1 MEFDI
6 DIHTGLNGKI
16 TIEDYSREYKQYF
29 PEKQESQTYGRYKYS
44 ESKTLNVIMK
54 INSGKVTLVDVLLH
68 NHDQVVEDPTNPEEV
83 LYDLETTD
91 FTVKKDGYYNVN
103 HIVLPTR
110 DWYNNT
116 YLKQDNDY
124 RVGFESVYIIDNDNK
139 LYKLVNSEFQECTI
153 KEIVERNHEGTTI
166 EKCVIDVFYTG
177 FLQMC
182 YINYCRKLFQKLTKG
197 CNYTCAP
204 EYTKELTYARDF
216 LWMVVNVIDY
226 QISFK
231 QYMEAQRVL
240 EMTNYCGGFCQNQ
253 ELNAGP
259 NTGCGCSK
267 N

>member
-16 TIEDYSREYKQYF
+16 TIEDYSREYEQYF
-29 PEKQESQTYGRYKYS
+29 PEQQNSQTYGHYKYS

-54 INSGKVTLVDVLLH
+54 INSGKITLVDVLLH
-68 NHDQVVEDPTNPEEV
+68 NHDQVIEDPMNSGEI

-110 DWYNNT
+110 SWYENT
-116 YLKQDNDY
+116 YLKQNDDY
-124 RVGFESVYIIDNDNK
+124 RAGFESIYIIDDDNK

-166 EKCVIDVFYTG
+166 EKCIIDVFYTG

-197 CNYTCAP
+197 CNYACAP
-204 EYTKELTYARDF
+204 EDTKELTYARDF
-216 LWMVVNVIDY
+216 LWMVLNVIDY
-226 QISFK
+226 
-231 QYMEAQRVL
+231 
-240 EMTNYCGGFCQNQ
+240 
-253 ELNAGP
+253 
-259 NTGCGCSK
+259 
-267 N
+267 

>member
-16 TIEDYSREYKQYF
+16 TIEDYSREYSQYF
-29 PEKQESQTYGRYKYS
+29 PEDQIVQEYGRYKYS
-44 ESKTLNVIMK
+44 ESKTLNIIMK
-54 INSGKVTLVDVLLH
+54 INSGKITLVDVLLH
-68 NHDQVVEDPTNPEEV
+68 DHDQLVEDPTQPGSF
-83 LYDLETTD
+83 LYDVEKTD
-91 FTVKKDGYYNVN
+91 FTVKQDGYYNVN
-103 HIVLPTR
+103 HLVLPTMT
-110 DWYNNT
+110 WYNET
-116 YLKQDNDY
+116 YLKQTDDY
-124 RVGFESVYIIDNDNK
+124 RAGFETVYIIGTDNK
-139 LYKLVNSEFQECTI
+139 LYKHTPEGFVECTV

-166 EKCVIDVFYTG
+166 EKCMIDVFYTG

-182 YINYCRKLFQKLTKG
+182 YINYCRKLFAKLTKG
-197 CNYTCAP
+197 CNYACAP
-204 EYTKELTYARDF
+204 EDVKDLTYARDF
-216 LWMVVNVIDY
+216 LWMVLNTIDY

-259 NTGCGCSK
+259 STGCGCSK

>member
-16 TIEDYSREYKQYF
+16 TIVDYSREYSQYF
-29 PEKQESQTYGRYKYS
+29 PEDQIVQEYGRYKYS

-54 INSGKVTLVDVLLH
+54 INSGKITLIDVLLH
-68 NHDQVVEDPTNPEEV
+68 DHDQLTEDPTTPGNY
-83 LYDLETTD
+83 LYDVEKTD
-91 FTVKKDGYYNVN
+91 FTVLRDGYYNVN
-103 HIVLPTR
+103 HIVLPTMT
-110 DWYNNT
+110 WFTET
-116 YLKQDNDY
+116 YLKQDDEY
-124 RVGFESVYIIDNDNK
+124 RASFGSIYIIDDEK
-139 LYKLVNSEFQECTI
+139 LYKYVDDTFVECTV
-153 KEIVERNHEGTTI
+153 KEIIERNHEGTTI

-182 YINYCRKLFQKLTKG
+182 YINYCRKLFSKLTKS
-197 CNYTCAP
+197 CNYACAP
-204 EYTKELTYARDF
+204 EDVKDLTYARDF
-216 LWMVVNVIDY
+216 LWMVLNTIDY

-259 NTGCGCSK
+259 STGCGCSK

>member
-16 TIEDYSREYKQYF
+16 TIEDYSREYSQYF
-29 PEKQESQTYGRYKYS
+29 PEDQIVQEYGRYKYS
-44 ESKTLNVIMK
+44 ESKTLNIIMK
-54 INSGKVTLVDVLLH
+54 INSGKITLVDVLLH
-68 NHDQVVEDPTNPEEV
+68 DHDQLVEDPTQPGSF
-83 LYDLETTD
+83 LYDVEKTD
-91 FTVKKDGYYNVN
+91 FTVKQDGYYNVN
-103 HIVLPTR
+103 HLILPTMT
-110 DWYNNT
+110 WYNET
-116 YLKQDNDY
+116 YLKQTDDY
-124 RVGFESVYIIDNDNK
+124 RAGFETVYIIGTDNK
-139 LYKLVNSEFQECTI
+139 LYKHTPEGFVECTV

-166 EKCVIDVFYTG
+166 EKCIIEVFYTG

-182 YINYCRKLFQKLTKG
+182 YINYCRKLFAKLTKG
-197 CNYTCAP
+197 CNYACAP
-204 EYTKELTYARDF
+204 EDVKDLTYARDF
-216 LWMVVNVIDY
+216 LWMVLNTIDY

-259 NTGCGCSK
+259 STGCGCSK

>member
-16 TIEDYSREYKQYF
+16 TVEDYSQEYDQYF
-29 PEKQESQTYGRYKYS
+29 PENQITQEYGRYKYS

-54 INSGKVTLVDVLLH
+54 INSGKVILVDVLLH
-68 NHDQVVEDPTNPEEV
+68 DHDQLVEDPTTPGNY
-83 LYDLETTD
+83 LYDVEVTD
-91 FTVKKDGYYNVN
+91 FTVKRDGYYNVN
-103 HIVLPTR
+103 HIVLPNMK
-110 DWYNNT
+110 WYYDT
-116 YLKQDNDY
+116 YLTQTDDY
-124 RVGFESVYIIDNDNK
+124 RAGFNTVYVIGDDNK
-139 LYKLVNSEFQECTI
+139 LYKLVNSEFVECTV

-166 EKCVIDVFYTG
+166 EKCIIDVFYTG

-182 YINYCRKLFQKLTKG
+182 YINYCRKLFAKLTKG
-197 CNYTCAP
+197 CNYACAP
-204 EYTKELTYARDF
+204 EDIKDLTYARDF
-216 LWMVVNVIDY
+216 LWMVLNTIDY

-259 NTGCGCSK
+259 STGCGCS
-267 N
+267 

>member
-16 TIEDYSREYKQYF
+16 TIEDYSREYSQYF
-29 PEKQESQTYGRYKYS
+29 PEDQIVQEYGRYKYS
-44 ESKTLNVIMK
+44 ESKTLNIVMK
-54 INSGKVTLVDVLLH
+54 INSGKITLVDVLLH
-68 NHDQVVEDPTNPEEV
+68 DHDQLVEDPTQPGSF
-83 LYDLETTD
+83 LYDVEKTD
-91 FTVKKDGYYNVN
+91 FTVKQDGYYNVN
-103 HIVLPTR
+103 HLVLPTMT
-110 DWYNNT
+110 WYNET
-116 YLKQDNDY
+116 YLKQTDDY
-124 RVGFESVYIIDNDNK
+124 RAGFETVYIIGTDNK
-139 LYKLVNSEFQECTI
+139 LYKHTPEGFVECTV

-166 EKCVIDVFYTG
+166 EKCIIEVFYTG

-182 YINYCRKLFQKLTKG
+182 YINYCRKLFAKLTKG
-197 CNYTCAP
+197 CNYACAP
-204 EYTKELTYARDF
+204 EDVKDLTYARDF
-216 LWMVVNVIDY
+216 LWMVLNTIDY

-259 NTGCGCSK
+259 STGCGCSK

>member
-16 TIEDYSREYKQYF
+16 IIEDYSLEYAQYF
-29 PEKQESQTYGRYKYS
+29 PEDQVIQEYGRYKYS
-44 ESKTLNVIMK
+44 ECKTLNIVMK
-54 INSGKVTLVDVLLH
+54 VNSGKITLVDVLLH
-68 NHDQVVEDPTNPEEV
+68 DHDQKEEDPTNPGTY
-83 LYDLETTD
+83 LYGLESSE

-103 HIVLPTR
+103 HVVLPTMT
-110 DWYNNT
+110 WYNNT
-116 YLKQDNDY
+116 YLTQGEDY
-124 RVGFESVYIIDNDNK
+124 QKGFETVYVIDVDNK
-139 LYKLVNSEFQECTI
+139 LYKLTNDGFVECTV

-166 EKCVIDVFYTG
+166 EKCIIDVFYTG

-182 YINYCRKLFQKLTKG
+182 YINYCRKLFAKLTKG
-197 CNYTCAP
+197 CNYACAP
-204 EYTKELTYARDF
+204 EDVKDLTYARDF
-216 LWMVVNVIDY
+216 LWMVLNTIDY

-259 NTGCGCSK
+259 STGCGCS
-267 N
+267 

>member
-16 TIEDYSREYKQYF
+16 TIEDYSREYSQYF
-29 PEKQESQTYGRYKYS
+29 PEDQIVQEYGRYKYS

-54 INSGKVTLVDVLLH
+54 INSGKITLIDVLLH
-68 NHDQVVEDPTNPEEV
+68 DHDQLTEDPTTPGNY
-83 LYDLETTD
+83 LYDVEKTD
-91 FTVKKDGYYNVN
+91 FTVLRDGYYNVN
-103 HIVLPTR
+103 HIVLPTMT
-110 DWYNNT
+110 WFTET
-116 YLKQDNDY
+116 YLKQDDEY
-124 RVGFESVYIIDNDNK
+124 RASFGSIYIIDDEK
-139 LYKLVNSEFQECTI
+139 LYKYVDDTFVECTV
-153 KEIVERNHEGTTI
+153 KEIIERNHEGTTI

-182 YINYCRKLFQKLTKG
+182 YINYCRKLFQKLTKN
-197 CNYTCAP
+197 CDYNCMP
-204 EYTKELTYARDF
+204 ENIKDLTYARDF
-216 LWMVVNVIDY
+216 LWMVLNTIDY

-259 NTGCGCSK
+259 STGCGCSK

>member
-16 TIEDYSREYKQYF
+16 TIEDYSLEYAQYF
-29 PEKQESQTYGRYKYS
+29 PEDQVIQEYGRYKYS
-44 ESKTLNVIMK
+44 ECKTLNIVMK
-54 INSGKVTLVDVLLH
+54 VNSGKITLVDVLLH
-68 NHDQVVEDPTNPEEV
+68 DHDQKEEDPTNPGTY
-83 LYDLETTD
+83 LYGLESSE

-103 HIVLPTR
+103 HVVLPTMT
-110 DWYNNT
+110 WYTNT
-116 YLKQDNDY
+116 YLTQGEDY
-124 RVGFESVYIIDNDNK
+124 QKGFETVYVIDVDNK
-139 LYKLVNSEFQECTI
+139 LYKLTNDGFVECTV

-166 EKCVIDVFYTG
+166 EKCIIDVFYTG

-182 YINYCRKLFQKLTKG
+182 YINYCRKLFAKLTKG
-197 CNYTCAP
+197 CNYACAP
-204 EYTKELTYARDF
+204 EDVKDLTYARDF
-216 LWMVVNVIDY
+216 LWMVLNTIDY

-259 NTGCGCSK
+259 STGCGCS
-267 N
+267 

>member
-16 TIEDYSREYKQYF
+16 TVEDYSQEYDQYF
-29 PEKQESQTYGRYKYS
+29 PENQITQEYGRYKYS

-54 INSGKVTLVDVLLH
+54 VNSGKIILVDVLLH
-68 NHDQVVEDPTNPEEV
+68 DHDQLVEDPTTPGNY
-83 LYDLETTD
+83 LYDVEVTD
-91 FTVKKDGYYNVN
+91 FTVKRDGYYNVH
-103 HIVLPTR
+103 HIVIPNMK
-110 DWYNNT
+110 WYYDT
-116 YLKQDNDY
+116 YLIQNDDY
-124 RVGFESVYIIDNDNK
+124 RAGFNSVYVIGDDNK
-139 LYKLVNSEFQECTI
+139 LYKLVNGEFVECTV

-166 EKCVIDVFYTG
+166 EKCIIDVFYTG

-182 YINYCRKLFQKLTKG
+182 YINYCKKLFQKLTKG
-197 CNYTCAP
+197 CNFACAP
-204 EYTKELTYARDF
+204 EDTKDLTYARDF
-216 LWMVVNVIDY
+216 LWMVLNVIDY

-259 NTGCGCSK
+259 STGCGCS
-267 N
+267 